1 MKKQITEI
9 VQQAVFSLKL
19 DDTPDVQ
26 IERTRDKQHGDFAC
40 NIAMQLAKKL
50 KKNPRELAQ
59 AIIDAMPK
67 SELIKEVSI
76 AGPGFINIFVQPSVY
91 HQLIKEV
98 IKTGSEFGKSDI
110 GQGQKVHMEIVSS
123 NPTGPI
129 HVGHGRLAA
138 YGATLANLLDTAGF
152 KAHREYYVNDA
163 GRQMDILTTSVWMR
177 YLELYGEH
185 RTFPSNGYKGDYIK
199 DIAKQL
205 KVEHLEK
212 FLQKIDDVYED
223 VPTDETPDKTE
234 GGDKEKHIDGLIN
247 NAKKLLG
254 EQTYQV
260 VFQAGLNAILS
271 DIHDD
276 LAEFG
281 VHYQQWFHESSLDI
295 NAGIERM
302 RTLGHLYEKDG
313 ATWFKSTEFGDD
325 KDRVVIR
332 ENGQTT
338 YFASDIAY
346 HLDKYDRGFDLI
358 LDIFGADHHGY
369 GPRLHALLKA
379 AGEDPDKLKVLLI
392 QFAILWRGKEKVSM
406 STRGGSFVTLRELR
420 EDVGNDAARFFY
432 ILRKAEQH
440 LDFDLELAKSQ
451 SSDNPVY
458 YIQYAH
464 ARICS
469 VLRQMEA
476 KQIKWNQE
484 NGANNLAMLTTE
496 HELDLA
502 RQLSRYPEI
511 IEIAALNYEPHT
523 LAHYLQDL
531 ANDMHSYYNA
541 QKFLVDDAALRDA
554 RLCLIAATKL
564 VIANGLK
571 ILGVSAPEEM

>member
-1 MKKQITEI
+1 MKQQITEI
-9 VQQAVFSLKL
+9 VNTAVSSLNL
-19 DDTPDVQ
+19 TDTPEVQ
-26 IERTRDKQHGDFAC
+26 IERARDKQYGDFAC

-50 KKNPRELAQ
+50 KTNPRELAQ
-59 AIIDAMPK
+59 SIIDAMPA
-67 SELIKEVSI
+67 SDLIKEVNI

-91 HQLIKEV
+91 HQLLTQI
-98 IKTGSEFGKSDI
+98 IQTGSNFGRSDI

-138 YGATLANLLDTAGF
+138 YGATLANLLDAAGF

-163 GRQMDILTTSVWMR
+163 GRQMDILATSVWMR
-177 YLELYGEH
+177 YLELFGEH

-212 FLQKIDDVYED
+212 FLQKIDAVYQD
-223 VPTDETPDKTE
+223 VPADEDE
-234 GGDKEKHIDGLIN
+234 SGNGDKEKHIDGLIN

-254 EQTYQV
+254 EADYQII
-260 VFQAGLNAILS
+260 FKAALDAILA

-295 NAGIERM
+295 KAGIERM

-379 AGEDPDKLKVLLI
+379 AGENPDKLKVLLI

-420 EDVGNDAARFFY
+420 EEVGNDAARFFY

-476 KQIKWNQE
+476 KQIQWDQD
-484 NGANNLAMLTTE
+484 NGCKNLALLTTE
-496 HELDLA
+496 HEVDLTN
-502 RQLSRYPEI
+502 QLSRYPEI
-511 IEIAALNYEPHT
+511 IEMAAVNYEPHT

-541 QKFLVDDAALRDA
+541 QKFLVDDDALRNA
-554 RLCLIAATKL
+554 RLCLIVATKT

-571 ILGVSAPEEM
+571 LLGVSAPEEM